1 MTKEDYDYIEST
13 LRELSLFVRERKE
26 EEPWRTNEKDKA
38 QFKRLFYVV
47 DSLSSNELKIRK
59 EEQKLFNLNSASMR
73 STNVVSKM
81 NREKHGMTE
90 FFNNKE
96 IKSMPKLKE
105 LSYRYKEKDG
115 IHEFRYRRNGLIKS
129 FSSKNFKE
137 AKRKALEFCKQ
148 LNEHENFICS
158 SDINFIKFS
167 ETYLQ
172 NVKKQNV
179 TEKTFFNDYNRYTN
193 YIIPAFKS
201 YSLNQIKA
209 FHIQQFL
216 NDILSKGHKRTAEAL
231 FYILKSIFDYAVNT
245 DLIDKN
251 PIKAVK
257 IPMHERTTGKALPI
271 DVEKSFVKSIAGT
284 PYELAFIIS
293 LYTGCRPCE
302 LESLCFE
309 KDGFITFRNRKQK
322 RNMIVYKDIPI
333 TPMLKPYVE
342 RIKSSMPLKLTTELT
357 KIFNKYVPKYRLY
370 DLRHTFATRCQTCG
384 VPQEIVGRWLGHKSG
399 RITDNTYTHF
409 PPDFMLKMAK
419 KVDY

>member
-115 IHEFRYRRNGLIKS
+115 LHEYRYRRNGLNKS
-129 FSSKNFKE
+129 FSSKILKE

-148 LNEHENFICS
+148 LNDNENHIFS

-167 ETYLQ
+167 EIYLQ

-179 TEKTFFNDYNRYTN
+179 TEKTFLNDYNRYSN
-193 YIIPAFKS
+193 YIVPAFKN
-201 YSLNQIKA
+201 YALNQIKA
-209 FHIQQFL
+209 LHLQQFL
-216 NDILSKGHKRTAEAL
+216 NNIITKGHKRTAEAL
-231 FYILKSIFDYAVNT
+231 FYILKSIFEYAVNT
-245 DLIDKN
+245 DLILKN
-251 PIKAVK
+251 PLKAVK
-257 IPMHERTTGKALPI
+257 IPMHQRTIGKALPL
-271 DVEKSFVKSIAGT
+271 DVEKNFVKAIIGT
-284 PYELAFIIS
+284 KYELTFIVA

-302 LESLCFE
+302 LESLCFD

-322 RNMIVYKDIPI
+322 HNELVYKDIPI
-333 TPMLKPYVE
+333 TPMLEPYTE
-342 RIKSSMPLKLTTELT
+342 RIKSSLPLETTTELS
-357 KIFNKYVPKYRLY
+357 KIFSKYVPKYRFY

-384 VPQEIVGRWLGHKSG
+384 VPQEIVARWLGHKTDK
-399 RITDNTYTHF
+399 ITDNTYTHF
-409 PPDFMLKMAK
+409 PPSYMLEQAK